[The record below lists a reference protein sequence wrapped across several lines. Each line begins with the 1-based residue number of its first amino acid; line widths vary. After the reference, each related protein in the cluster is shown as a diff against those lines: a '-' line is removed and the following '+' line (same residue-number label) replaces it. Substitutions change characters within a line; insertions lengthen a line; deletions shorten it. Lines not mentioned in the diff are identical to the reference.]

1 MRFDAMAAAVDWLDA
16 YRAGDIEA
24 ILEMYGDGAVIECGC
39 GGMKTITG
47 EEGLRSYWTGRL
59 REFPATV
66 LEDVEP
72 SGDTGAAILYVTHG
86 EIVAATL
93 EFDRD
98 GRIVTLR
105 CGPSGQTNELG
116 VIWRSA

>member
-24 ILEMYGDGAVIECGC
+24 ILEMYADGAVIECGC
-39 GGMKTITG
+39 GGIKTITG
-47 EEGLRSYWTGRL
+47 KEALRSYWADRL
-59 REFPATV
+59 HEFPATV

-86 EIVAATL
+86 ETVVATL
-93 EFDRD
+93 QFNRD
-98 GRIVTLR
+98 GRIETLR
-105 CGPSGQTNELG
+105 CGPSGQTSVRR
-116 VIWRSA
+116 VIRRSA